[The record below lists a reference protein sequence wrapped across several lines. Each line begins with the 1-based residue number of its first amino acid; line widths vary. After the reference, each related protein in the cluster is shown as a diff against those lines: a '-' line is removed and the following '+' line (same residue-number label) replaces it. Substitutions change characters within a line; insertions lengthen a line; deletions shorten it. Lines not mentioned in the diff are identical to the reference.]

1 MTGLIHFPWSHHTR
15 NALPLGVPVRDKD
28 LVTITGKIGFRIRG
42 VKTIEYFLAEEI
54 ERFGKKFSNLKLLL
68 I

>member
-1 MTGLIHFPWSHHTR
+1 
-15 NALPLGVPVRDKD
+15 LGVPVRDKD
-28 LVTITGKIGFRIRG
+28 LVSITGKTGFRMRG